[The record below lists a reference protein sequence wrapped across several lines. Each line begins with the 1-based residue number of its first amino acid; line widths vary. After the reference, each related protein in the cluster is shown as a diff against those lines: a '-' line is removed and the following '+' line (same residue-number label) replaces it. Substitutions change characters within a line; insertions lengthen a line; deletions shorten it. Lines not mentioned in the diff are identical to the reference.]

1 LPSIEISSR
10 DGTSKRMNSRD
21 NLPYH
26 YFLFSGVAKS
36 PTKPEELA
44 DQAEG
49 NVYILDSLDDHAT
62 LIEII
67 HKERRSYQY

>member
-1 LPSIEISSR
+1 MIKDTRAKLICI
-10 DGTSKRMNSRD
+10 
-21 NLPYH
+21 
-26 YFLFSGVAKS
+26 GVASNQKFL
-36 PTKPEELA
+36 EELA